1 LQGCWTGFEGRLTA
15 QRGCKS
21 GILTRGG
28 DLRRRRSGVLA
39 RTGGLQ
45 RCKSG
50 ILARDGRSAR
60 LSGGP
65 PCPAGRVD
73 EAARSGSRAARAPY
87 GPARCRSRG
96 ARPAHASV
104 NRPPRSGPGA
114 QRPCKVP
121 SALSNASFCGRSAAP
136 TPRMRLPGPRIGRSH
151 PLGCGLWSG
160 TSTAPPLGV
169 HADAAGSAARCGR
182 RTFRR
187 GRGPQS
193 WTPGAGSVRRCARA
207 RLHEPAVGRI
217 TLAAWC
223 PNARGDA
230 RGAEGKEE
238 RP

>member
-1 LQGCWTGFEGRLTA
+1 MDDLHGCQVALPALLAGLTRPRGRDRGLPGHLTALQGADHEVPGRLTPLSIA
-15 QRGCKS
+15 RP
-21 GILTRGG
+21 
-28 DLRRRRSGVLA
+28 GV
-39 RTGGLQ
+39 
-45 RCKSG
+45 
-50 ILARDGRSAR
+50 
-60 LSGGP
+60 
-65 PCPAGRVD
+65 
-73 EAARSGSRAARAPY
+73 ARALSV
-87 GPARCRSRG
+87 PARCHPPSRMPRF
-96 ARPAHASV
+96 AADRPLP
-104 NRPPRSGPGA
+104 PPR
-114 QRPCKVP
+114 
-121 SALSNASFCGRSAAP
+121 L
-136 TPRMRLPGPRIGRSH
+136 RLPGPRIGHSH

>member
-1 LQGCWTGFEGRLTA
+1 MQGCWTGFEGRLTA

-28 DLRRRRSGVLA
+28 DLGRRRSGVLA

-121 SALSNASFCGRSAAP
+121 SALSSAFVSCGSARSTA
-136 TPRMRLPGPRIGRSH
+136 RMRLGRRRSAR
-151 PLGCGLWSG
+151 
-160 TSTAPPLGV
+160 STRS
-169 HADAAGSAARCGR
+169 DAARALLEL
-182 RTFRR
+182 
-187 GRGPQS
+187 P
-193 WTPGAGSVRRCARA
+193 PGAGSAHSAAGAGRNRGCLGRAAPGLVRSRGCTGQRW
-207 RLHEPAVGRI
+207 AVSPS
-217 TLAAWC
+217 L
-223 PNARGDA
+223 P
-230 RGAEGKEE
+230 GA
-238 RP
+238 